1 MRPNMTKLKIA
12 VVFRSTGGL
21 CSVGPA
27 LAVVAALVLLMEG
40 QTSAYKYTVYT
51 CYQVHIVQ
59 ATRIPNIDRA
69 I

>member
-1 MRPNMTKLKIA
+1 MTKLKIA

-27 LAVVAALVLLMEG
+27 LAVVALVLLMEG
-40 QTSAYKYTVYT
+40 QTSAYRYTVYT